1 MRQVSHI
8 AWLGKKSPFCGNV
21 TYGLS
26 TTEALRDRGHQT
38 SFIHFDNPIS
48 PGDSKTSLLAND
60 PEVSLPYLVKSQV
73 YTIPS
78 PRAQRELRESLERL
92 KPDLV
97 HASLTLSPL
106 DFRLPDL
113 CQQIGVP
120 LVATFHPPFD
130 AGIRNLTAGTQQ
142 LTYQLYAPSLARY
155 DRVIVFSDMQAEL
168 LAKLGVKENRLAVI
182 PNGINTDIWMPAN
195 PKSISPKQKN
205 VRERLGGERIFL
217 YMGRI
222 STEKNIEALLRSWR
236 QVEPRGCR
244 LVIVGDGPLKTTLE
258 HNSLTANDCDV
269 LWWGYE
275 ADLETKIALLQCSEV
290 FLLPSLVEGLSLSLL
305 EAMATGT
312 ACVATDAG
320 ADGEV
325 LENGAGIVLS
335 TQGVTTQLRTLL
347 PVLRDQPVLTF
358 ELGRRARLRVLERYT
373 LSQNIDALE
382 KLYEDLLH
390 SASFPRLKPIRDSV
404 QQQPQQLPLEPN
416 EHQHFQA
423 DAKQ

>member
-1 MRQVSHI
+1 MRRVSHI
-8 AWLGKKSPFCGNV
+8 AWLGKKTPFCGNV

-26 TTEALRDRGHQT
+26 TTEALRERGHQT
-38 SFIHFDNPIS
+38 SFIHFDNPIN
-48 PGDSKTSLLAND
+48 PGNSQTSLLAND

-155 DRVIVFSDMQAEL
+155 DKVIVFSDMQAEL

-182 PNGINTDIWMPAN
+182 PNGINTEVWAPTN
-195 PKSISPKQKN
+195 PTSKTTKQQE
-205 VRERLGGERIFL
+205 VLERLGAERIFL

-222 STEKNIEALLRSWR
+222 ATEKNVEALLRAWR
-236 QVEPRGCR
+236 QVEPKGCR
-244 LVIVGDGPLKTTLE
+244 LVIVGDGPLRSTLE
-258 HNSLTANDCDV
+258 HNSLTTNDCDV

-275 ADLETKIALLQCSEV
+275 SDLETRIALLQCAEV

-373 LSQNIDALE
+373 LTHNIDALE
-382 KLYEDLLH
+382 TLYEELLD
-390 SASFPRLKPIRDSV
+390 STAYQSIKPIGDSV
-404 QQQPQQLPLEPN
+404 QQQLSQL
-416 EHQHFQA
+416 Q
-423 DAKQ
+423 